1 MSKVVIRDYRPQDRP
16 AVRRICFETGMMGDP
31 IAWQYDDE
39 ESFADMLTA
48 YYTDA
53 EPQHAVVA
61 ESDGRIIGYM
71 LSCRDAKKV
80 WQPGLIALRHMLTR
94 GLAFRRGTASFYWR
108 GLWDMFTDL
117 FRAKRPPI
125 DHTRFP
131 SHTHNNLLPEGRGS
145 SASVEFFYRI
155 FDKLKRAGSPG
166 LHGEA
171 LAANEKMIDFAV
183 HKLGYELVG
192 EAYPVPGLRM
202 PNGERVMVRIAVRD
216 LTHWEPE
223 AWLREKE
230 KARANKPKPPP
241 EPAA

>member
-1 MSKVVIRDYRPQDRP
+1 MSKVIIRDYRPEDRA

-39 ESFADMLTA
+39 ESFADMLTS

-53 EPQHAVVA
+53 EPQNAVVA
-61 ESDGRIIGYM
+61 EAEDGRVIGYM

-80 WQPGLIALRHMLTR
+80 WEPGLIALRHVLTR
-94 GLAFRRGTASFYWR
+94 GLAFRRGTAGFYWR
-108 GLWDMFTDL
+108 GLWDMFADL

-125 DHTRFP
+125 DFARFP

-171 LAANEKMIDFAV
+171 LAANQKMVDFAV
-183 HKLGYELVG
+183 HKLGYQLVG
-192 EAYPVPGLRM
+192 EP
-202 PNGERVMVRIAVRD
+202 
-216 LTHWEPE
+216 
-223 AWLREKE
+223 
-230 KARANKPKPPP
+230 
-241 EPAA
+241 